1 MTARVFRITSTLLRY
16 GIIYS
21 VIFLLLTGCANLAP
35 FLASRQPTP
44 ASVSQATSTPQPI
57 PLSTQTALP
66 VTDVRI
72 LRVWLPPRFDPNAD
86 TESASLLKR
95 RLADFEATH
104 PGLEIEVRIKAEEGE
119 TSLLNSLSI
128 TSRAAPI
135 ALPDL
140 IALSRPDLEAAALK
154 GLLHP
159 VDGLSTVLDDSNWYP
174 YARELGHI
182 QNIGYGLPFAADA
195 LVMVH
200 RPGLEINTWDDIFS
214 SDESLVFSAGDP
226 QALVAL
232 SLYISA
238 GGRLV
243 NEQGLPILDEEPL
256 TQTLTL
262 IQNGLEEQA
271 FLPTMINYE
280 TDTQSLQAYRD
291 GRANMAIAW
300 ALNYHGV
307 DDGIIEPIPSLNGT
321 PHTFAPGWI
330 WALAGSDP
338 ENQQVATELAE
349 YLIAD
354 EFIGNWL
361 EKTGYLP
368 TRLSQDVE
376 VNAILESAQ
385 LMPAND
391 VLLVLGP
398 IMNQALIRVLNG
410 DQVESV
416 VRSVMEQ
423 VQ

>member
-1 MTARVFRITSTLLRY
+1 
-16 GIIYS
+16 
-21 VIFLLLTGCANLAP
+21 
-35 FLASRQPTP
+35 
-44 ASVSQATSTPQPI
+44 
-57 PLSTQTALP
+57 
-66 VTDVRI
+66 VRI

-95 RLADFEATH
+95 RLADFESAH
-104 PGLEIEVRIKAEEGE
+104 PGLEIEVRIKAEAGE

-128 TSRAAPI
+128 TSSAAPI

-174 YARELGHI
+174 YARELGHV

-376 VNAILESAQ
+376 VNAILELAQ

>member
-1 MTARVFRITSTLLRY
+1 MISKVLRIVYLL
-16 GIIYS
+16 ILAAL
-21 VIFLLLTGCANLAP
+21 VGCANI
-35 FLASRQPTP
+35 ASLLSTPTP
-44 ASVSQATSTPQPI
+44 ASVSQTTSTPQPI
-57 PLSTQTALP
+57 PVATQTVLP
-66 VTDVRI
+66 VTETRV
-72 LRVWLPPRFDPNAD
+72 LHVWLPPRFDPNAD
-86 TESASLLKR
+86 TASANLLKQRLSNFESA
-95 RLADFEATH
+95 H
-104 PGLEIEVRIKAEEGE
+104 PGLEIEVRIKAETGE

-128 TSRAAPI
+128 TSAAAPT

-140 IALSRPDLEAAALK
+140 VALSRPDLEAAALK

-159 VDGLSTVLDDSNWYP
+159 VDGLSTVLHDPNWYA

-182 QNIGYGLPFAADA
+182 QNIGYGLPFAVDA

-200 RPGLEINTWDDIFS
+200 RPGLEINTWDNIFS
-214 SDESLVFSAGDP
+214 SKESLVFPAGDP

-232 SLYISA
+232 SLYVSA
-238 GGRLV
+238 GGKLV
-243 NEQGLPILDEEPL
+243 NEQGLPTLDEEPL

-271 FLPTMINYE
+271 FLPAMINYE
-280 TDTQSLQAYRD
+280 TDTQAFQAYRD
-291 GRANMAIAW
+291 ERANIVIGW
-300 ALNYHGV
+300 AVNYHQV
-307 DDGIIEPIPSLNGT
+307 DDGIMQPIPSFNNT
-321 PHTFAPGWI
+321 PHTFATGWI

-354 EFIGNWL
+354 QFVGNWL
-361 EKTGYLP
+361 ENTGYLP
-368 TRLSQDVE
+368 TRLSQDSE
-376 VNAILESAQ
+376 VNAILEAAHALPS
-385 LMPAND
+385 ND

-423 VQ
+423 VK